1 MKHALPLALFA
12 LLLAACGGG
21 RYHGPTAYD
30 LHGQR
35 GAMRPGGDY
44 IVRPGDTLFG
54 ISWRYGLDM
63 QEFARWNGI
72 SDPNR
77 ILVGQR
83 LHTQPPRGVMRTPV
97 YTPQISSAG
106 QPGWS
111 WPTQG
116 RVVREYDPAT
126 PGGQGLKITG
136 SRGQAIRAARDGEVA
151 YVGSGLSGFGRMIIL
166 RHEDKVLSAYGYLA
180 DVQVSEKQRVQRGQ
194 QIATMGISPQNIP
207 ALHFET
213 RKQGQSVNP
222 YAYIGTTPRY

>member
-35 GAMRPGGDY
+35 GAIRPGGDY

-63 QEFARWNGI
+63 QELANWNGI

-83 LHTQPPRGVMRTPV
+83 LRTTPPRGVQPKPV
-97 YTPQISSAG
+97 YIPQVSSAG
-106 QPGWS
+106 QPGC
-111 WPTQG
+111 
-116 RVVREYDPAT
+116 
-126 PGGQGLKITG
+126 
-136 SRGQAIRAARDGEVA
+136 RGQPIYAAHDGEVA
-151 YVGSGLSGFGRMIIL
+151 YVGSGLSGVGRMIII
-166 RHEDKVLSAYGYLA
+166 RHDDVLAAYGYL
-180 DVQVSEKQRVQRGQ
+180 DNINVKEHQRVQRGQ
-194 QIATMGISPQNIP
+194 QIASMGISPQSTP
-207 ALHFET
+207 ALYFET
-213 RKQGQSVNP
+213 RKGNRTANP
-222 YAYIGTTPRY
+222 YSYIGSTPRY

>member
-1 MKHALPLALFA
+1 MKHALPLTLCALI
-12 LLLAACGGG
+12 LAACSSGY
-21 RYHGPTAYD
+21 RAPTATQ

-35 GAMRPGGDY
+35 GALRPGGDY
-44 IVRPGDTLFG
+44 TVRPGDTLFG
-54 ISWRYGLDM
+54 IAWRYGLDI
-63 QEFARWNGI
+63 QELANWNSI
-72 SDPNR
+72 SDPNH

-83 LHTQPPRGVMRTPV
+83 LHTTPPRGVALRPV
-97 YTPQISSAG
+97 HIPQISSNG

-126 PGGQGLKITG
+126 PGGQGLKIAG

-151 YVGSGLSGFGRMIIL
+151 YVGSGLSGFGRMVIL
-166 RHEDKVLSAYGYLA
+166 RHDDRVLSAYGYLA
-180 DVQVSEKQRVQRGQ
+180 DVQVSEKQRVTRGQ

>member
-1 MKHALPLALFA
+1 MKRLTTLTLFA
-12 LLLAACGGG
+12 LLLSACGTH
-21 RYHGPTAYD
+21 YHGPTATE

-35 GAMRPGGDY
+35 GALRPGADY

-54 ISWRYGLDM
+54 ISWRY
-63 QEFARWNGI
+63 ARWNGI
-72 SDPNR
+72 ADPNR
-77 ILVGQR
+77 ILAGQR
-83 LHTQPPRGVMRTPV
+83 LHTRPPSGVTRAPV
-97 YTPQISSAG
+97 YAPQISSMG

-166 RHEDKVLSAYGYLA
+166 RHDDKVLSAYGYLA